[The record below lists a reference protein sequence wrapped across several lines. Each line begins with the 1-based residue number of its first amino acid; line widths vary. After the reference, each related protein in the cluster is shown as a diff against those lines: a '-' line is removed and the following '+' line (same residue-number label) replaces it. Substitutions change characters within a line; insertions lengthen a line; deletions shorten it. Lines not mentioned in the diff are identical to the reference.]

1 MLLRTAAVA
10 LGLAC
15 VASAGN
21 NIQHVVVVVL
31 ENRCAAAW
39 LGGGVGGGVG
49 RLDSVRVGGLAVQGD
64 NDSCQ

>member
-1 MLLRTAAVA
+1 VLLRTAAVA

-21 NIQHVVVVVL
+21 NIQHVVVVVV

-39 LGGGVGGGVG
+39 LGGGVGGGGGQVG
-49 RLDSVRVGGLAVQGD
+49 LSASRWFGSAGGQ
-64 NDSCQ
+64 